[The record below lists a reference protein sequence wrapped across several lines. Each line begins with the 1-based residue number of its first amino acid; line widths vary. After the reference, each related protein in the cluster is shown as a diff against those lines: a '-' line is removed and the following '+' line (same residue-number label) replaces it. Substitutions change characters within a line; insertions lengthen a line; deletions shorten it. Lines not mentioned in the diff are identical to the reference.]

1 MDKQAVMDVLD
12 RAVSETITDELG
24 RLTGKTS
31 DEARRCLMDHARG
44 EVFKLAQAKMPDYNG
59 ELVPAVYVAAYQLQH
74 INMTYSLIKD
84 LLVTMGPTK
93 NVLSAGGKLQV
104 VDFGAGA
111 LAMQFGLTLAIADAL
126 EQKQQITAV
135 HVDSMDQSEEMLLIG
150 ITMWE
155 KVVHIAKNDKT
166 GRLRALDQACQL
178 VGYQPHTS
186 IDTIKA
192 RYHQG

>member
-1 MDKQAVMDVLD
+1 
-12 RAVSETITDELG
+12 
-24 RLTGKTS
+24 
-31 DEARRCLMDHARG
+31 MDHARG

-192 RYHQG
+192 KKSYDSWLSAIQ